1 MALTKGDV
9 VLVPL
14 PFTNLLQT
22 KLHPAVVL
30 WADPSGQNVTLCF
43 ISSQDINHL
52 NVREFVLVSSD
63 TEFSN
68 TGLKVD
74 SKVRATRLATT
85 EHKLITRRLGKLG
98 TGYLQQLNV
107 AMIQAFQL

>member
-1 MALTKGDV
+1 M
-9 VLVPL
+9 
-14 PFTNLLQT
+14 
-22 KLHPAVVL
+22 VL
-30 WADPSGQNVTLCF
+30 WADPSGQDVTLCF
-43 ISSQDINHL
+43 ISSQDINNL
-52 NVREFVLVSSD
+52 NVGEFVLVSSD

-74 SKVRATRLATT
+74 SKVRATRLATI
-85 EHKLITRRLGKLG
+85 ERKLITRRLGKLG